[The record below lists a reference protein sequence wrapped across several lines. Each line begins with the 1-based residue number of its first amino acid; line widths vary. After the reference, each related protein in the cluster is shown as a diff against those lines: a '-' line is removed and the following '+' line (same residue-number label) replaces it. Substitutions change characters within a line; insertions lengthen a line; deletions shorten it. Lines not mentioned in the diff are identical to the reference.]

1 MDCIKNYVNH
11 QSIWVVMICNNFCFT
26 NIARSISNIIYL
38 ACCFLNSVGTIQI
51 RFHQIIFSNFSVLNL
66 NKHQKHPQ
74 VLNSEVASFPAFRA
88 FLSHRGYPQASS
100 IFWGFRKPTS
110 ELGVPPMT
118 LLRRRLWLWSQSLDP
133 GRCGHG
139 EVGGWIWWFMI
150 YKCYP

>member
-100 IFWGFRKPTS
+100 IFLGFRKPTS
-110 ELGVPPMT
+110 ERGVPPMT
-118 LLRRRLWLWSQSLDP
+118 SPQAPVVVVAKPRSWQVWPWRSRRMNLMVYD
-133 GRCGHG
+133 
-139 EVGGWIWWFMI
+139 I
-150 YKCYP
+150 